1 MRRTDAASFSTCLQK
16 KTLEIVYLLRESY
29 AESLSPAAGAIVAVC
44 LQAKAVADSCR
55 LNERT
60 RPVGD
65 VAIVSVTLRT
75 HTR

>member
-55 LNERT
+55 LNERCEGKASL
-60 RPVGD
+60 VGRSN
-65 VAIVSVTLRT
+65 ILPSISP
-75 HTR
+75 